1 MATGNSRADRIKQT
15 PLTRLRRARKRGV
28 FDRETVYAIVDATP
42 ICHVGHLIEGRPVVT
57 PTCHWRSGDHIYW
70 HGSRAS
76 RMMQASLDAAVCL
89 TVTHLDGLVL
99 ARSGFHHS
107 ANYRSAMIFGEPQI
121 VDDPE
126 LKMASLERFVDGL
139 FPGRWETLR
148 PPTRKEMNA
157 TTVLTMPI
165 EEASAKVRS
174 GPPKEA
180 PGDEL
185 LSIWAGEI
193 PLTIAVD
200 TPVPDRFVA
209 DDQPLPAHV
218 SGYGLAQQTIENE

>member
-1 MATGNSRADRIKQT
+1 MPKGNSRNSHNDRIKQT
-15 PLTRLRRARKRGV
+15 PLTRLRRARKRGE
-28 FDRETVYAIVDATP
+28 FDRQALYAIVDATP
-42 ICHVGHLIEGRPVVT
+42 LCHVGHLVDGQPVVT
-57 PTCHWRSGDHIYW
+57 PTCHWRGGDHIYW

-76 RMMQASLDAAVCL
+76 RMIQACLEAPVCL

-126 LKMASLERFVDGL
+126 LKLASLEQFVEGL

-148 PPTRKEMNA
+148 APTRKEMNA
-157 TTVLTMPI
+157 TTVLSMPI
-165 EEASAKVRS
+165 EEASAKVRT

-180 PGDEL
+180 LGDEL
-185 LSIWAGEI
+185 LPIWAGEI
-193 PLTIAVD
+193 PLAV
-200 TPVPDRFVA
+200 TPGTAVA
-209 DDQPLPAHV
+209 DSYVTADQIVPSHV
-218 SGYGLAQQTIENE
+218 SEYGR